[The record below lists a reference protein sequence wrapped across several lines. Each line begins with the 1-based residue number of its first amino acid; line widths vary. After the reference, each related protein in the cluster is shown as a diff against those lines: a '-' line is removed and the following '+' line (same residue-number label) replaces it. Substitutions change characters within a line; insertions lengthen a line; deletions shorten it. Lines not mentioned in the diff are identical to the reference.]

1 MQISIN
7 DARLREQKTIFTGEI
22 KHPSSMFPSSFFFAA
37 LGAFLLG
44 IAKSGVKGIA
54 VFIVILFVYAFE
66 AKASTGILLPLL
78 IGGDIFAILYYKKY
92 TQWKYVFILIPW
104 MFLGVIL
111 GTYGGNLLT
120 ENTFK
125 TGMASLILLTT
136 LLLFYLERKPLKAVP
151 KHWGFGSFL
160 GILAG
165 FTTMIGNLAGAV
177 TNIYFLAM
185 RLPKNVFIGTSAY
198 VFFIINIFKI
208 PFHIWVWETIDLDS
222 VKTSLQFFPFLALGL
237 YVGVNLVKRIND
249 EGYRKLILFLT
260 AIGAVI
266 LLFR

>member
-1 MQISIN
+1 M
-7 DARLREQKTIFTGEI
+7 LTPTFL
-22 KHPSSMFPSSFFFAA
+22 FAA

-92 TQWKYVFILIPW
+92 AHWKYVFTLIPW
-104 MFLGVIL
+104 MVVGVIM
-111 GTYGGNLLT
+111 GTYGGNLLD
-120 ENTFK
+120 ESTFK

-136 LLLFYLERKPLKAVP
+136 LLLFYQERKPLKSVP
-151 KHWGFGSFL
+151 THWGFGSSL
-160 GILAG
+160 GMLAG

-177 TNIYFLAM
+177 TNIYFLSM

-198 VFFIINIFKI
+198 VFFIINLFKI
-208 PFHIWVWETIDLDS
+208 PFHIWVWETIDFAS
-222 VKTSLQFFPFLALGL
+222 VQTSLQFFPFLGLGL
-237 YVGVNLVKRIND
+237 FVGVKLVKKIND
-249 EGYRKLILFLT
+249 EGYRKLILILT
-260 AIGAVI
+260 GIGAIV
-266 LLFR
+266 LFFR

>member
-1 MQISIN
+1 M
-7 DARLREQKTIFTGEI
+7 LTPTFL
-22 KHPSSMFPSSFFFAA
+22 FAA

-92 TQWKYVFILIPW
+92 AHWKYVFTLIPC
-104 MFLGVIL
+104 MVVGVIM
-111 GTYGGNLLT
+111 GTYGGNLLD
-120 ENTFK
+120 ESTFK

-136 LLLFYLERKPLKAVP
+136 LLLFYQERKPLKSVP
-151 KHWGFGSFL
+151 THWGFGSSL
-160 GILAG
+160 GMLAG

-177 TNIYFLAM
+177 TNIYFLSM

-198 VFFIINIFKI
+198 VFFIINLFKI
-208 PFHIWVWETIDLDS
+208 PFHIWVWETIDFAS
-222 VKTSLQFFPFLALGL
+222 VQTSLQFFPFLGLGL
-237 YVGVNLVKRIND
+237 FVGVKLVKKIND
-249 EGYRKLILFLT
+249 EGYRKLILILT
-260 AIGAVI
+260 GIGATV
-266 LLFR
+266 LFFR

>member
-1 MQISIN
+1 M
-7 DARLREQKTIFTGEI
+7 FEI
-22 KHPSSMFPSSFFFAA
+22 QHYKHMLTPTFLFAA
-37 LGAFLLG
+37 AGAFLLG

-54 VFIVILFVYAFE
+54 VFIVILFVYAFD

-92 TQWKYVFILIPW
+92 THWKYVFTLIPW
-104 MFLGVIL
+104 MFVGVIM
-111 GTYGGNLLT
+111 GTYGGNLLDET
-120 ENTFK
+120 TFK

-136 LLLFYLERKPLKAVP
+136 LLLFYLERKPLKTVP
-151 KHWGFGSFL
+151 THWGFGSFL

-208 PFHIWVWETIDLDS
+208 PFHIWVWETIDLGS

-237 YVGVNLVKRIND
+237 FVGVKLVKKIND
-249 EGYRKLILFLT
+249 EGYRKLILILT
-260 AIGAVI
+260 AIGAVV
-266 LLFR
+266 LFFR